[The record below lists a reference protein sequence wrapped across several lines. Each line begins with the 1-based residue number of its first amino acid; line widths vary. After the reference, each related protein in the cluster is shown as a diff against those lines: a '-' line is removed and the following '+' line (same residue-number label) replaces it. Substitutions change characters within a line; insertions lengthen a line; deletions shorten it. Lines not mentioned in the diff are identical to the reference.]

1 MSFYQNSK
9 FNYFLSILIV
19 LDLILITLTLISDV
33 GENLYYSIVVFDTI
47 LCIILFIDFFT
58 RLSDSDDKKHFLIKN
73 WTELIAAIPFDL
85 IMLPFVLNNSLLR
98 IFKVLKFIKVIAL
111 FALFFEKIDSFLKK
125 TQHYLLYLVPHLDYI
140 SLIQA

>member
-1 MSFYQNSK
+1 MSCYKNNK

-19 LDLILITLTLISDV
+19 MDLILITLTLISDV
-33 GENLYYSIVVFDTI
+33 GENLYFSIIVFDTI

-85 IMLPFVLNNSLLR
+85 IM
-98 IFKVLKFIKVIAL
+98 
-111 FALFFEKIDSFLKK
+111 
-125 TQHYLLYLVPHLDYI
+125 
-140 SLIQA
+140 